1 MYVADSMWWTLNS
14 GGFVLHII
22 WYVVTKA
29 SGLCK
34 PPLRVKVWV
43 GVREPHQT
51 GPPCLMGKHFAITLI
66 QSVDLVPL
74 RLELT
79 SVHLTT
85 VMACVMTPDGPY
97 RYSVI
102 PELFWY
108 RYINSGLYNRDGK
121 NVSSISVLPVFSW
134 SLCPPRN
141 PELSCDV
148 LKSISWM
155 WLGRDFGQTRG
166 EGWDRCSHNVFCC
179 DCIPLVLREWRLQCY
194 YADCIL
200 VHSCRIT
207 FPSALLLK

>member
-1 MYVADSMWWTLNS
+1 
-14 GGFVLHII
+14 
-22 WYVVTKA
+22 
-29 SGLCK
+29 
-34 PPLRVKVWV
+34 
-43 GVREPHQT
+43 
-51 GPPCLMGKHFAITLI
+51 MGKHFAITLI

-102 PELFWY
+102 PELLWY

-121 NVSSISVLPVFSW
+121 NVSSISVLPVFPRSF
-134 SLCPPRN
+134 CPPRN
-141 PELSCDV
+141 PEFSCDM
-148 LKSISWM
+148 LESISWM
-155 WLGRDFGQTRG
+155 RLGRDFGQTRG
-166 EGWDRCSHNVFCC
+166 EGWDRCIHNVFCC
-179 DCIPLVLREWRLQCY
+179 DCILLVLREWRLQCH